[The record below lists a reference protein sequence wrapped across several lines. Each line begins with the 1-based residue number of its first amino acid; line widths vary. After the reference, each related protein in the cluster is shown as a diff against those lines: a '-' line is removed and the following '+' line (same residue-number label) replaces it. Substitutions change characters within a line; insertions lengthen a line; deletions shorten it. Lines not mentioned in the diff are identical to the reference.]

1 MDIKEALREAQDNSY
16 IARSGVVWV
25 VMTYGGPASM
35 WTEVTRA
42 DYWYARA
49 VLRQMKITRA
59 LEALGRREAEGLAAQ
74 LSQATG
80 KWQDVV
86 RAWWREEQIAKGD
99 NL

>member
-1 MDIKEALREAQDNSY
+1 MKIKEALREAQESSY
-16 IARSGVVWV
+16 MARSGAVWL

-42 DYWYARA
+42 NYWYARS
-49 VLRQMKITRA
+49 VLRQMNITRA

-86 RAWWREEQIAKGD
+86 RAWWREEQIEKGEVK
-99 NL
+99 